1 MLELASRDVDG
12 KFGRDPAVSGSVHAA
27 LGQSWRALGEGERSV
42 DELRAALR
50 DYTRAFGADD
60 ALTLRTTYVL
70 ANTLMYA
77 SRQSD
82 FSEAGMLLAEADA
95 KAGTRLQANSE
106 LALDA
111 AIARGVFH
119 HQQLQMEQALPA
131 WVRADTLQRTLF
143 PADAQ
148 RAIVIREN
156 LSDALRRSGKEDKA
170 IELMRAMLADPL
182 LDAKQVGDTRIASVR
197 MNLARALRNQGKFGE
212 ALPLAR
218 SAAGTSERVF
228 GADHYQTLIQRSTV
242 ADILDTMGN
251 CPDALPIQRD
261 VARRMAARFGET
273 KQGTLI
279 ETGNLGLREYNCGD
293 RATGITLLRK
303 VESSLREHYGQDNAA
318 AQSFRLS
325 LAEALIEQRRS
336 EEARRLLDG
345 IDPRAM
351 QAAGGDPGEVERL
364 RGLLPPL
371 S

>member
-1 MLELASRDVDG
+1 
-12 KFGRDPAVSGSVHAA
+12 
-27 LGQSWRALGEGERSV
+27 
-42 DELRAALR
+42 
-50 DYTRAFGADD
+50 
-60 ALTLRTTYVL
+60 
-70 ANTLMYA
+70 
-77 SRQSD
+77 
-82 FSEAGMLLAEADA
+82 
-95 KAGTRLQANSE
+95 
-106 LALDA
+106 
-111 AIARGVFH
+111 
-119 HQQLQMEQALPA
+119 
-131 WVRADTLQRTLF
+131 
-143 PADAQ
+143 
-148 RAIVIREN
+148 
-156 LSDALRRSGKEDKA
+156 
-170 IELMRAMLADPL
+170 MRAMLADPL